1 MLKLGH
7 IVCTVKMPEFLKKFL
22 PYLLKEIRLSDQT
35 KNLCFF
41 VSIFFFALGF
51 TSHSVAFDSYGVV
64 AIISE
69 GLHILTYTTH
79 PWPLSSE
86 SSIFNVSNLLLHG
99 TTVYMIISEDLWHP
113 WLSRAIG
120 IGAVTTCLRSV
131 MPGDRSP
138 RVRWTLCL

>member
-7 IVCTVKMPEFLKKFL
+7 IVCTVKMPEFLKNFFL
-22 PYLLKEIRLSDQT
+22 TYWKRSDYQIRL
-35 KNLCFF
+35 KIYVFLFL
-41 VSIFFFALGF
+41 FFFALGF

-113 WLSRAIG
+113 CLSRAIG

-131 MPGDRSP
+131 MTGDRSP